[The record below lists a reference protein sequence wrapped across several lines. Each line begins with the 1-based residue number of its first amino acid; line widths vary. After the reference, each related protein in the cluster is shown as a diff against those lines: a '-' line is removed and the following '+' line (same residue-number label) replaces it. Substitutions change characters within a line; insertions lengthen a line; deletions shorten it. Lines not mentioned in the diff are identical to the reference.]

1 MSDQEQSADNSAPLS
16 RQTSQQQSAAGATS
30 NSSNRFRFSFRKKTQ
45 KSAVVKRDSEDLTMK
60 CSFITR
66 SQTEQ
71 LFAELTGELGM
82 TLEQLLEHGG
92 LSAAL
97 AFTRIYPRE
106 ALARAGAALVCCGP
120 GDNGGYG
127 AGVRQGYKLT
137 LFYPKTPSKPA
148 YRQLLN
154 QCEKLDIPFLS
165 YMPGDVQVLQHNYGL
180 IIDALF
186 GWTFQLPV
194 KPDLAG
200 VFGKLC
206 DTTVPIVSIDV
217 PSGWEADKPPSGS
230 QQLRPDS
237 LISLFLPKR
246 CSLEFAVRRHY
257 LAGRIIPVSM
267 ATKLGLRLPCWG
279 SADSSSL
286 TLALIDPSAAA
297 GDSECLQSV
306 SYRRADSLVDYMP
319 GGTAA
324 ADAAAAAAVTAAAA
338 NSEPL
343 LLMPQLPPPSPLL
356 QQTPMPAPRRQE
368 KSWPQCTASKRM
380 HKSKT
385 CKVDGLI

>member
-1 MSDQEQSADNSAPLS
+1 TDERPGAISGQLCTSVQADVPATVGSRRHQQFIKQISVQLS
-16 RQTSQQQSAAGATS
+16 KEDAKVGGCQARL
-30 NSSNRFRFSFRKKTQ
+30 
-45 KSAVVKRDSEDLTMK
+45 EDLTMK

-127 AGVRQGYKLT
+127 LACAKYLKIFGYKLT

-217 PSGWEADKPPSGS
+217 PSGERRLGGRQAAKRQPAASPRLAHLAISAQALLIGVCRSSALPGWPDHPSFHGN
-230 QQLRPDS
+230 Q
-237 LISLFLPKR
+237 
-246 CSLEFAVRRHY
+246 
-257 LAGRIIPVSM
+257 AGP
-267 ATKLGLRLPCWG
+267 APALLG

-338 NSEPL
+338 NSN
-343 LLMPQLPPPSPLL
+343 
-356 QQTPMPAPRRQE
+356 
-368 KSWPQCTASKRM
+368 ASAAETGKKLASM
-380 HKSKT
+380 H
-385 CKVDGLI
+385 CF

>member
-120 GDNGGYG
+120 RRQRRLR
-127 AGVRQGYKLT
+127 AGRLQAD
-137 LFYPKTPSKPA
+137 F
-148 YRQLLN
+148 
-154 QCEKLDIPFLS
+154 ILS
-165 YMPGDVQVLQHNYGL
+165 EDAIEAGLSVLQHNYGL

-217 PSGWEADKPPSGS
+217 PSGERRLEADKPPSGS

-338 NSEPL
+338 NSN
-343 LLMPQLPPPSPLL
+343 
-356 QQTPMPAPRRQE
+356 
-368 KSWPQCTASKRM
+368 ASAAETGKKLASM
-380 HKSKT
+380 H
-385 CKVDGLI
+385 CF

>member
-60 CSFITR
+60 CSFIT
-66 SQTEQ
+66 QTEQ

-127 AGVRQGYKLT
+127 LACAKYLKIFGYKLT

-297 GDSECLQSV
+297 GDSECLQS
-306 SYRRADSLVDYMP
+306 A
-319 GGTAA
+319 T
-324 ADAAAAAAVTAAAA
+324 
-338 NSEPL
+338 
-343 LLMPQLPPPSPLL
+343 
-356 QQTPMPAPRRQE
+356 
-368 KSWPQCTASKRM
+368 
-380 HKSKT
+380 HK
-385 CKVDGLI
+385 